1 MIPEQLY
8 RQIISVIPILCV
20 DVIIR
25 NEAGRYL
32 LVRRRNEPLKGD
44 WWVVGGRIL
53 QGEYAHQACV
63 RKILE
68 EVGLET
74 RELHFLGFYEDMF
87 DKNSFDVPGI
97 YHTLSLVFETQVTTA
112 QIIQLDNQHSA
123 WGWFDE
129 LPSRFVLSAPNNQ

>member
-25 NEAGRYL
+25 NETGRYL

-44 WWVVGGRIL
+44 WWVVGGRVL
-53 QGEYAHQACV
+53 HGEDVFQACV

-68 EVGLET
+68 EVGVET
-74 RELHFLGFYEDMF
+74 KDLHFLGFYEDVF
-87 DKNSFDVPGI
+87 DKNSFDMPGP
-97 YHTLSLVFETQVTTA
+97 YHTISLVFETQVPA
-112 QIIQLDNQHSA
+112 GKIIQLDSQHSEWA
-123 WGWFDE
+123 WFDE
-129 LPSRFVLSAPNNQ
+129 LPPRFVLSNLSRK